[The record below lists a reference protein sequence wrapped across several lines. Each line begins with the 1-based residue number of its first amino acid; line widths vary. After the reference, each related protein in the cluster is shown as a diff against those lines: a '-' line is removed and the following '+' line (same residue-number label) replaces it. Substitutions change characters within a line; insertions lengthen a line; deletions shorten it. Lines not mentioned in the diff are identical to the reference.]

1 MVILC
6 ERAGQN
12 TSLFQES
19 IIPVDLFEDDPRRS
33 PIAKPG
39 EDAYNHDQRPLVR
52 HQDSNIDHAASII
65 VGKKLH
71 QPA

>member
-19 IIPVDLFEDDPRRS
+19 IIPGDLFEDDPVVLRS
-33 PIAKPG
+33 QSRG
-39 EDAYNHDQRPLVR
+39 DAYIHDQRPLVR

-65 VGKKLH
+65 AGKKLH